1 LAEKTL
7 FKPYP
12 KQEEF
17 VAAVISG
24 KYSLLTYG
32 GAMGGGKSYVCLAIA
47 IMLCKFY
54 PKSKWCVVRESL
66 PTLKK
71 TTLATFFKIAPTN
84 FIRSYNQ
91 QDQLITF
98 KNGSQLLFMA
108 EDFAHDKEFDR
119 FKGLEVNGFILE
131 QIEELQEALLDVCFI
146 RSGRHRIDPMPKP
159 VIIANLNPTLRWPRK
174 RIYDKAVNK
183 TLPEDWYYLP
193 AKISDNPA
201 LYEDSNYM
209 KQLKNLDDLTRA
221 RLIDGDW
228 NAFGIDK
235 PYLYAFNQGKH
246 VIPAYT
252 VNPHLP
258 LLCSFDFNK
267 DPMTCLVAQKP
278 SIKETV
284 VFDEIMIP
292 NGSSEEVCEYIIAR
306 YPHFKFKIEVTG
318 DATGQSRTSMIRGNV
333 NHYKI
338 IKQMLELTDRQLIV
352 PKVNTSHINSRVLC
366 NSILQNASVKITKNC
381 EATITDCI
389 YAAVDDE
396 GELVK
401 TVAEGRHFFDGFRY
415 LLEAA
420 YPNFLT
426 KPHIYQ

>member
-1 LAEKTL
+1 
-7 FKPYP
+7 
-12 KQEEF
+12 
-17 VAAVISG
+17 
-24 KYSLLTYG
+24 
-32 GAMGGGKSYVCLAIA
+32 MGGGKSYVCLAIA

-108 EDFAHDKEFDR
+108 EDYAHDKEFDR

-201 LYEDSNYM
+201 LYKDSNYM
-209 KQLKNLDDLTRA
+209 KQLTNLDDLTRA

-246 VIPAYT
+246 VIQTYT

-258 LLCSFDFNK
+258 LLLSFDFNC
-267 DPMTCLVAQKP
+267 DPMTCIVGQKQNFR
-278 SIKETV
+278 SLV
-284 VFDEIMIP
+284 VFDEIQIP
-292 NGSSEEVCEYIIAR
+292 NGSTPEILEYIVAR
-306 YPHFKFKIEVTG
+306 YPKFRLKIEVTG
-318 DATGQSRTSMIRGNV
+318 DATGQNRSAMVRGNV
-333 NHYKI
+333 NHYHI
-338 IKQMLELTDRQLIV
+338 IKETLQLTDRQLLI
-352 PKVNTSHINSRVLC
+352 PKVNMSHINSRILC
-366 NSILQNASVKITKNC
+366 NSVLQNANFSITKNC
-381 EATITDCI
+381 EETIRDVI

-396 GELVK
+396 GKPVK
-401 TVAEGRHFFDGFRY
+401 TLTEGRHFFDNCRYIISAAFPDFITHPERY
-415 LLEAA
+415 L
-420 YPNFLT
+420 
-426 KPHIYQ
+426 